1 MRDGQSGVSSDEG
14 CNQECHQ
21 RSTDAFSCHSPQCH
35 GHCSACPLWKRTGM
49 HPRTRESTMAFLE
62 TASPGGCRQNVAFQY
77 SREIECHAGSRAC
90 GERGAMVS
98 TCMQS
103 RDRVRW
109 LAYHAQARLHTQ
121 AHLHAARLAPLV
133 AEAMEFTDG
142 LGRPVARPLQGQPQ
156 GDHLTTAVLHPK
168 STSDEQRAR
177 VLGAPRESSC
187 ARLEV
192 HDARVGYLMREALK
206 PSQRQSEAI
215 KGNQR
220 QSGSSGGVPDEGGI
234 QMPSRYHQHA
244 IRSIQM
250 VRTTLGW
257 ATEWYRAS
265 GL

>member
-142 LGRPVARPLQGQPQ
+142 LGRPVARPLQGQPE
-156 GDHLTTAVLHPK
+156 GDHLATAVLHSKCPG
-168 STSDEQRAR
+168 DEKRAG
-177 VLGAPRESSC
+177 VLGAPWESSC

-206 PSQRQSEAI
+206 PNQRQSEAI